1 MSDFPTQK
9 ISTVNGKVIDENISR
24 ERENKQKETR
34 KKQNKFKKFIS
45 DHKII
50 STIISLILLFTVAF
64 GITYYVMKVGRLKDV
79 QIPNLV
85 GLTTDEAKS
94 KLSQSNLVYEIA
106 GEEYD
111 KDVPKGHIISQEP
124 AFVENYKIKEK
135 NTVKVVIS
143 KGQETFI
150 VPKVIGM
157 EKDKALEA
165 LEKLKVEVKEEYDKK
180 IQEGYVISQ
189 SIDANTTINA
199 GENITITISKGIETV
214 IVPNLIGKTE
224 EEARK
229 EIESVG
235 LKLNTVTNEEDTS
248 KEDGK
253 VLKQSLDA
261 GSTVE
266 KDSNIT
272 ITVNQIAQLISGT
285 VKVNLKSLLNYQ
297 DKTEIN
303 SVTNEVVVKE
313 PEKCKL
319 RIVVGD
325 DTIYSE
331 TKKKNE
337 TNISANFSGKGTVTI
352 KVYVDDVLKTT
363 KTLNL
368 NSETTLTI
376 E

>member
-1 MSDFPTQK
+1 
-9 ISTVNGKVIDENISR
+9 
-24 ERENKQKETR
+24 
-34 KKQNKFKKFIS
+34 
-45 DHKII
+45 
-50 STIISLILLFTVAF
+50 
-64 GITYYVMKVGRLKDV
+64 
-79 QIPNLV
+79 
-85 GLTTDEAKS
+85 
-94 KLSQSNLVYEIA
+94 
-106 GEEYD
+106 
-111 KDVPKGHIISQEP
+111 
-124 AFVENYKIKEK
+124 
-135 NTVKVVIS
+135 
-143 KGQETFI
+143 
-150 VPKVIGM
+150 M

-180 IQEGYVISQ
+180 IQEGYIISQ

-199 GENITITISKGIETV
+199 GENITITVSKGIETV
-214 IVPNLIGKTE
+214 TVPNLVGKTE

-229 EIESVG
+229 EIEAAG

-297 DKTEIN
+297 DKTETN

-337 TNISANFSGKGTVTI
+337 TNISANFEGKGTVTI